1 MLLLP
6 PVMAPATSST
16 QPRRYAIGCAILK
29 GDRSLRELIPFN
41 AGAQNTLLRT
51 DTDIQ
56 PGVTDLAD
64 TLGLISVRT
73 NRILQGFRRD
83 ELITLDRRRLALR
96 NIERLQAISGFTSDY
111 LKLKSAPPEVLR
123 FVDDLE
129 HNRGGRANPQDV

>member
-16 QPRRYAIGCAILK
+16 QPRSYAIGCAILK
-29 GDRSLRELIPFN
+29 GDRSLRELIQFN
-41 AGAQNTLLRT
+41 AGAQNTLLR
-51 DTDIQ
+51 TDIQ

-64 TLGLISVRT
+64 TLGLTSAHT

-83 ELITLDRRRLALR
+83 ELITLDRRLALR
-96 NIERLQAISGFTSDY
+96 NIEGLQAISGFTSDY
-111 LKLKSAPPEVLR
+111 LKVKSTPPEGLR

>member
-16 QPRRYAIGCAILK
+16 QPRSY
-29 GDRSLRELIPFN
+29 PFN

-96 NIERLQAISGFTSDY
+96 NIER
-111 LKLKSAPPEVLR
+111 
-123 FVDDLE
+123 
-129 HNRGGRANPQDV
+129 